1 MAMVLTNRD
10 SFPRKTGVDEG
21 PLFSRSLLPVSRAS
35 GVSGFSQRCTNA
47 RARAHTRAR
56 SRDPGRSIQDRVA
69 ALSEGN
75 SHSPKRKLIHHA
87 RIPPVISGEQSGEY
101 YKSTSSPFHL
111 LVPDRSPPP
120 PLPLPPSLLPFLPS
134 SLPPSKREDRRKEK
148 KKNDISHNF
157 STLFVYIYICIYFFF
172 TICGQ
177 PPPCWGNTCSTLT
190 STARSLITRKK
201 SRERTSGHLSA
212 GILRNF
218 ETLHS

>member
-1 MAMVLTNRD
+1 MVLTNRD

-157 STLFVYIYICIYFFF
+157 STLFVYIYLYYIFLFYNLWTTTTVLGKHLFHPYFHCSVTDHAKEESRTHFR
-172 TICGQ
+172 
-177 PPPCWGNTCSTLT
+177 PPFRGNPSKL
-190 STARSLITRKK
+190 
-201 SRERTSGHLSA
+201 
-212 GILRNF
+212 
-218 ETLHS
+218 

>member
-69 ALSEGN
+69 ALLEGN

-87 RIPPVISGEQSGEY
+87 RIPPVISGKQSGEY

-120 PLPLPPSLLPFLPS
+120 PLPLPPSLPPFLPS
-134 SLPPSKREDRRKEK
+134 SLETRRSKKGKKKERYFAQFFDTFRLYIYMYIFLFYNLWTTTTVLGKHLFHPYFHCSVTDHAKEESRTHFRPPFRGNPSK
-148 KKNDISHNF
+148 
-157 STLFVYIYICIYFFF
+157 L
-172 TICGQ
+172 
-177 PPPCWGNTCSTLT
+177 
-190 STARSLITRKK
+190 
-201 SRERTSGHLSA
+201 
-212 GILRNF
+212 
-218 ETLHS
+218 

>member
-1 MAMVLTNRD
+1 MVLTNRD

-47 RARAHTRAR
+47 RARAHTRTR

-120 PLPLPPSLLPFLPS
+120 PFPSLPPFLPS
-134 SLPPSKREDRRKEK
+134 SLETRRSKKGK
-148 KKNDISHNF
+148 KKERYFAQFFDTFRLYIFILYISFLQSVDNHHRVGE
-157 STLFVYIYICIYFFF
+157 TPV
-172 TICGQ
+172 
-177 PPPCWGNTCSTLT
+177 PPLLPL
-190 STARSLITRKK
+190 L
-201 SRERTSGHLSA
+201 GH
-212 GILRNF
+212 
-218 ETLHS
+218 

>member
-1 MAMVLTNRD
+1 MVLTNRD

-47 RARAHTRAR
+47 RARAHTRTR

-157 STLFVYIYICIYFFF
+157 STLFVYIYLYYIFLFYNLWTTTTVLGKHLFHPYFHCSVTDHAKEESRTHFR
-172 TICGQ
+172 
-177 PPPCWGNTCSTLT
+177 PPFRGNPSKL
-190 STARSLITRKK
+190 
-201 SRERTSGHLSA
+201 
-212 GILRNF
+212 
-218 ETLHS
+218 

>member
-47 RARAHTRAR
+47 RACAHTRTR

-120 PLPLPPSLLPFLPS
+120 PFPSLPPSFPS
-134 SLPPSKREDRRKEK
+134 SLPPFLPRNAKIEERK
-148 KKNDISHNF
+148 KKRTIFRTIFRHF
-157 STLFVYIYICIYFFF
+157 SFIYIYVYISFLQSVDNHHRVGE
-172 TICGQ
+172 TPV
-177 PPPCWGNTCSTLT
+177 PPLLPL
-190 STARSLITRKK
+190 L
-201 SRERTSGHLSA
+201 GH
-212 GILRNF
+212 
-218 ETLHS
+218 